1 MHSNLL
7 TCLIHTADGLAAVI
21 WNIDLLE
28 PRSDALSFESD
39 PVKSTKGQISLR
51 KKTHIKPTTS
61 IQDKVVL
68 LTIRP
73 VVVYTDHQ
81 LSKVIRTNLDEHKE

>member
-1 MHSNLL
+1 
-7 TCLIHTADGLAAVI
+7 
-21 WNIDLLE
+21 
-28 PRSDALSFESD
+28 
-39 PVKSTKGQISLR
+39 LR